1 MINLVQILI
10 CLLFQYS
17 CVVHDHLQRKD
28 DSVTIHYLGHSCF
41 YIDFCGEV
49 AVLTDYGKPD
59 AYKEYGWSSPIRD
72 IGDLHPDILTY
83 SHLHEDHY
91 DPERAKAMQA
101 KPYFGDG
108 VLSYKGLTIN
118 PIGLSEK
125 NINQVD
131 NHAYLFTYQNLRILH
146 LGDCQAN
153 IMAIG
158 DEHNRRYLKEHLP
171 TQCHITFVPVE
182 GPIRYQAE
190 LLELFQLLDTKI
202 IVPMHFWSKEY
213 KDSLLHDLEYSYKAS
228 EFEIVDLSENPYV
241 LMLEK

>member
-17 CVVHDHLQRKD
+17 CVVHDHMQRKD

-41 YIDFCGEV
+41 FIDFCGEV

-91 DPERAKAMQA
+91 DSVRAKAIQA
-101 KPYFGDG
+101 KPYFGDS
-108 VLSYKGLTIN
+108 VICYKGLTIT
-118 PIGLSEK
+118 PISLSEK
-125 NINQVD
+125 NLDQTD
-131 NHAYLFTYQNLRILH
+131 NHAYLFTYKNLKILH

-153 IMAIG
+153 IMAIR
-158 DEHNRRYLKEHLP
+158 EEPNRKYLQEHLP
-171 TQCHITFVPVE
+171 TQCHMTFVPVE
-182 GPIRYQAE
+182 GPIRFQEE
-190 LLELFQLLDTKI
+190 LLEFFKILDTEMI
-202 IVPMHFWSKEY
+202 APMHYWSKEY
-213 KDSLLHDLEYSYKAS
+213 KDSLLHDLASMKRELEY
-228 EFEIVDLSENPYV
+228 EVVDISDDPYV
-241 LMLEK
+241 LMIEK